1 MRHAWT
7 GVILSGVLLAA
18 VVAGA
23 APSAWNPG
31 AWTKES
37 TIELRTTCPGEG
49 EHWFPVWLVVLDG
62 DVYVRLGTR
71 AAGRVE
77 CNQTKPD
84 VGVRIAG
91 LAFDRVRLEPAP
103 AAVERVAA
111 AMGAKYWSDVVIHWM
126 SHPLTARLVPE

>member
-1 MRHAWT
+1 MRHAWI
-7 GVILSGVLLAA
+7 GAILVGILTVTAA
-18 VVAGA
+18 A
-23 APSAWNPG
+23 APSAWNPS

-37 TIELRTTCPGEG
+37 TVELRTTCPGEG

-62 DVYVRLGTR
+62 DVYVRLGNK

-77 CNQTKPD
+77 CNQSKPD
-84 VGVRIAG
+84 VAVRIAG

-111 AMGAKYWSDVVIHWM
+111 AMHEKYWGDVIVHWM
-126 SHPLTARLVPE
+126 SHPMTARLVPE